1 MRPGKDATILAL
13 ALMVPRALE
22 AAEKLKAEHGIDCEV
37 VDVRSLVPLDTQTIL
52 GSVARTHR
60 LFTVEENPRL
70 CGWGAEIVSI
80 VADEAFYDLDGPPV
94 RITTPH
100 IPLPA
105 ADILEDIA
113 LPTVDRIVDR
123 VRRSMQVVSPHERQ
137 RHAGRQSARLAP
149 RMIASLIRGAET
161 RIIGNV
167 PCTKIFSPTSRPICG
182 SAANGA
188 NPPTAAAS
196 TCSIRRPR
204 TRSPRSRARPS
215 RTPRPRSM
223 PRATPSR
230 AGPRS
235 KPRERAEILRKSFEL
250 IMRDAER
257 LAKLITIEN
266 GKALSDSRGEVAYA
280 AEFFRWYAEEAVRN
294 IGEVSRAPASGARI
308 VVQHKPAG
316 VAVLVTPWNFPAAM
330 ATRKIG
336 PALAAGCPVVLK
348 PASDTP
354 LTMLALMPILEEA
367 GVPAGVVN
375 VIPSRSS
382 GKVVSAML
390 HDPRVRVVSFT
401 GSTEVGRKLL
411 HEAADN
417 VVKPAM
423 ELGGNAP
430 FIVFEDADID
440 AAIEGAMIAKMRN
453 MGEACTSANRFY
465 VHEKVHDEFAK
476 KLTAKMAALKVGN
489 GLDDGVTV
497 GPLVNADAKKKVIEL
512 VDDAVGKGAKV
523 LTGGKSPTGPGH
535 FYPPTVLDAV
545 PDGAKML
552 NEEIFGP
559 VAAIQTFKSEGEVIK
574 RANDTEYGLVAYLYT
589 KDMSRGMRVSEQ
601 LDFGMIGLNRGLVS
615 DPAAPF
621 GGMKQSGIGRE
632 GAHEGLMEFLET
644 QYISVTW

>member
-1 MRPGKDATILAL
+1 MAGTSPAMTERKPEDLPMANYDNLLANVPTDLWIGGKWRKSSDNQRFDVIDPATENTVA
-13 ALMVPRALE
+13 
-22 AAEKLKAEHGIDCEV
+22 
-37 VDVRSLVPLDTQTIL
+37 
-52 GSVARTHR
+52 SVASA
-60 LFTVEENPRL
+60 TVEDAKAAV
-70 CGWGAEIVSI
+70 GAAAGAFAAWGA
-80 VADEAFYDLDGPPV
+80 
-94 RITTPH
+94 
-100 IPLPA
+100 
-105 ADILEDIA
+105 
-113 LPTVDRIVDR
+113 
-123 VRRSMQVVSPHERQ
+123 
-137 RHAGRQSARLAP
+137 
-149 RMIASLIRGAET
+149 
-161 RIIGNV
+161 
-167 PCTKIFSPTSRPICG
+167 K
-182 SAANGA
+182 
-188 NPPTAAAS
+188 
-196 TCSIRRPR
+196 
-204 TRSPRSRARPS
+204 
-215 RTPRPRSM
+215 
-223 PRATPSR
+223 
-230 AGPRS
+230 
-235 KPRERAEILRKSFEL
+235 KPRERGEILRKSYDL

-257 LAKLITIEN
+257 LAKLITLEN

-280 AEFFRWYAEEAVRN
+280 AEFFRWNAEEAVRN
-294 IGEVSRAPASGARI
+294 LGSMSTAPSSGARI
-308 VVQHKPAG
+308 LVQHKPSG

-330 ATRKIG
+330 ATRKIA
-336 PALAAGCPVVLK
+336 PALAAGCTVVLK

-440 AAIEGAMIAKMRN
+440 AAIDGAMIAKMRN
-453 MGEACTSANRFY
+453 MGEACTAANRFY

-476 KLTAKMAALKVGN
+476 KLTAKMGSLKMGN
-489 GLDDGVTV
+489 GLDDGVNL
-497 GPLVNADAKKKVIEL
+497 GPLVNKDGLDKVMEL
-512 VDDAVGKGAKV
+512 VEDAVSKGAKV
-523 LTGGKSPTGPGH
+523 MTGGKKPDGPGF
-535 FYPPTVLDAV
+535 FYPATVLTNV
-545 PDGAKML
+545 SSNAKML

-559 VAAIQTFKSEGEVIK
+559 VASIQSFKTEDEAIE

-589 KDMSRGMRVSEQ
+589 KDLSRGMRVSEK

-632 GAHEGLMEFLET
+632 GAHEGMMEFLET
-644 QYISVTW
+644 QYVSVVW